1 MTAVA
6 QQPFRQLQPQS
17 ATAPR
22 RLLAGF
28 VAVVLGVVAN
38 ARFLSQPPDL
48 LAAGIAFVA
57 ATVLLHY
64 ALPATGP
71 DGWDADG
78 RWPRLATARRP
89 GLVGVTAVVLLGGSL
104 WMFATERDPNL
115 AWLLYLAAVG
125 AALAAAFLL
134 PVAPQTPAGPRVGRA
149 ELGLVVIATLLGFWL
164 RTAELATL
172 PFGVWYDEAVVGL
185 GAQQVLASPSFRP
198 IFFVENQNPAANIY
212 LSALGML
219 IFGERP
225 LALRAVTAVVG
236 TLAIPATFLLARR
249 LFGSPRI
256 ALVAAWFVAV
266 SSWHVTLSRFP
277 TSTAIFTITLEAF
290 ILYFV
295 TRGLQDRRPR
305 DFVVAGLLIGADLQF
320 YFPARI
326 FPATLVVL
334 LLWAW
339 FWRRSL
345 RPAVVQGT
353 VLTLLGIAVAVGPLA
368 WFALRYP
375 EEYNRRLGV
384 ASVFPEVERAGNW
397 GPLVDNVEKHLLMFN
412 VAGDRNGRHNL
423 PGRPMLDPLMA
434 PLFVLG
440 VGLALGLL
448 RRPSGPTLFA
458 WWGTMLLG
466 GILSLNFEAPQ
477 SLRSSAA
484 LTPTLILAALP
495 LGALWDRWVRS
506 PWGTYGIPAAASR
519 ARPEP
524 LSLRE
529 LVLGAFP
536 RLSPRWHGP
545 SRWSRLSRASL
556 PVAILLVLVVT
567 TGVNAHRYFVAWA
580 NDFAAYAAHSTA
592 ETLVA
597 ARLAELSP
605 TDAVYLSQFFFGR
618 PPTLRFLAPQAPE
631 GRLFNAANDL
641 PVRTAAPRTLF
652 FLDPQEQAA
661 YQQLRLYYP
670 GARFEDV
677 RPPFGGPPLVRVVQ
691 VSPADVTAVQGL
703 EARYF
708 TGDKATARP
717 DLVRRE
723 AVVDADPASLGLGL
737 PVLAEWRGTLSV
749 PEYGR
754 YRLVV
759 DGPANAELF
768 LNGARVATGDQSR
781 ELTLAA
787 GNHALTL
794 RARID
799 REGQRVRLE
808 WEPPAGGRRPIPPNL
823 FFLPPVAATGLL
835 GAYYRTPDWTG
846 EPAFLRVDPQ
856 VGMYLHVL
864 PLPRPYSVEWRGK
877 LRIDEPGV
885 YRFGTEQISASQLY
899 LDGKL
904 VIDNPRGNELR
915 EVDVRLEAGLYDLQL
930 KFVDRDPFSHIYLY
944 WTPPGRSR
952 ELIPSAALLPPQ
964 GADLQPSGD
973 TPAVPAA
980 SAARVPTGMVQFAA
994 GPPLVVRVEAT
1005 YGLDRDGRLTEPRAA
1020 ALDPD
1025 GFLHVLDSGTRRVL
1039 VYDPNGPFVRVY
1051 AGPDLARGGLQEPT
1065 GIAITRDGRIFV
1077 LDATT
1082 AALHEYGLDGRFVGR
1097 LPLER
1102 SDFYKPRG
1110 LSIDDADNLYIAD
1123 TGQNR
1128 VFKFAPDGRLMA
1140 TYGGRKG
1147 AGPGEMLEPTDAALL
1162 PNGDLLVLDTGNKRL
1177 QWFDPLGRY
1186 RAEWPINWSVPLNG
1200 PHLALDLTN
1209 RPVVTDPERGRLVR
1223 YDPEAGV
1230 VQVGGG
1236 PGMFTLP
1243 VDIVAAADG
1252 RFYVIDTGSGKVTRV
1267 AID

>member
-1 MTAVA
+1 MTVMA
-6 QQPFRQLQPQS
+6 QQPTKALRPVPPV
-17 ATAPR
+17 APR
-22 RLLAGF
+22 RLLAGCA
-28 VAVVLGVVAN
+28 AVVLGVAAN
-38 ARFLSQPPDL
+38 ARFLGQPPDL
-48 LAAGIAFVA
+48 FAAAIAFVV

-64 ALPATGP
+64 ALPVTGP
-71 DGWDADG
+71 DGWEAEG
-78 RWPRLATARRP
+78 RWPRLASARRSA
-89 GLVGVTAVVLLGGSL
+89 LVGLGAVALLGGSL
-104 WMFATERDPNL
+104 GLFATERDPNL

-125 AALAAAFLL
+125 LALTAAFLL
-134 PVAPQTPAGPRVGRA
+134 PVGSRTSSGPRVGRA
-149 ELGLVVIATLLGFWL
+149 ELGLVVIATLFGFWL
-164 RTAELATL
+164 RTADLATL
-172 PFGVWYDEAVVGL
+172 PVGVWYDEAVVGL
-185 GAQQVLASPSFRP
+185 GAQQVLASPAFRP
-198 IFFVENQNPAANIY
+198 IFYIDNQNPAANIY
-212 LSALGML
+212 LSALAML
-219 IFGERP
+219 VLGETP
-225 LALRAVTAVVG
+225 LALRTVTAIAG
-236 TLAIPATFLLARR
+236 TLGILATFLLTRR

-334 LLWAW
+334 VLWAW
-339 FWRRSL
+339 FWQRSL
-345 RPAVVQGT
+345 RSAALQGGALALLAV
-353 VLTLLGIAVAVGPLA
+353 AVAVGPLA
-368 WFALRYP
+368 WFAVRYP

-397 GPLVDNVEKHLLMFN
+397 GPLIDNVEKHLLMFN

-440 VGLALGLL
+440 AGLALGLL
-448 RRPSGPTLFA
+448 RRPSGPTLLT

-484 LTPTLILAALP
+484 ITPTLILAALP

-506 PWGTYGIPAAASR
+506 PWGTYGNPAAAAR
-519 ARPEP
+519 ASSEP
-524 LSLRE
+524 LSLRM
-529 LVLGAFP
+529 LMLGAFP

-556 PVAILLVLVVT
+556 PVAVLLVLVVT
-567 TGVNAHRYFVAWA
+567 AGVNAHRYFVAWA
-580 NDFAAYAAHSTA
+580 NDFAAFAAHSTA
-592 ETLVA
+592 ESLVA
-597 ARLAELSP
+597 ARLATLAP
-605 TDAVYLSQFFFGR
+605 TDTVYLSQFFFGR
-618 PPTLRFLAPQAPE
+618 PPTIRFLAPNAPE
-631 GRLFNAANDL
+631 GRLFDAANDL
-641 PVRTAAPRTLF
+641 PVRAAAPRTIF
-652 FLDPQEQAA
+652 FLDPLEQAA
-661 YQQLRLYYP
+661 YQQLQLYYP
-670 GARFEDV
+670 GARFEEL
-677 RPPFGGPPLVRVVQ
+677 RPPFGGPPLVRVVE
-691 VSPADVTAVQGL
+691 VGPADVTAVQGL

-708 TGDKATARP
+708 VGGEVTTRP

-723 AVVDADPASLGLGL
+723 AVVDADPVALGLSL
-737 PVLAEWRGTLSV
+737 PVLVEWRSTLSV

-759 DGPANAELF
+759 VGPENAELF
-768 LNGARVATGDQSR
+768 LNGSRVATGDQPR

-799 REGQRVRLE
+799 RGGERVRLE
-808 WEPPAGGRRPIPPNL
+808 WEPPGGGRGLIPANL
-823 FFLPPVAATGLL
+823 FYLPPVAATGLL
-835 GAYYRTPDWTG
+835 GAYYRTPDWSG
-846 EPAFLRVDPQ
+846 EPALLRLDPQ
-856 VGMYLHVL
+856 VGRYIHVL
-864 PLPRPYSVEWRGK
+864 PLPRPYSVDWRGK

-904 VIDNPRGNELR
+904 LIDNPLGNTLR
-915 EVDVRLEAGLYDLQL
+915 EADVRLEAGLYDLQL

-952 ELIPSAALLPPQ
+952 ELIPSAVLLPPQ
-964 GADLQPSGD
+964 GGDLQPSDGP
-973 TPAVPAA
+973 PAAAAA
-980 SAARVPTGMVQFAA
+980 SAVRVPTGVIQFVS
-994 GPPLVVRVEAT
+994 GPPLTVRVEAT
-1005 YGLDRDGRLTEPRAA
+1005 YGLGPEGRLTEPRAA

-1025 GFLHVLDSGTRRVL
+1025 GLLHVLDSGTRRVH
-1039 VYDPNGPFVRVY
+1039 VYEQNGSFVRAY

-1065 GIAITRDGRIFV
+1065 GIAITRDGRVFV

-1110 LSIDDADNLYIAD
+1110 LSIDDADALYVSD

-1128 VFKFAPDGRLMA
+1128 VFKFAPDGRLLA

-1147 AGPGEMLEPTDAALL
+1147 AAPGEMLEPTDAALL

-1186 RAEWPINWSVPLNG
+1186 RAEWPIHWSVPLNG
-1200 PHLALDLTN
+1200 PHLALDPSN
-1209 RPVVTDPERGRLVR
+1209 RPVVTDPDRGRLVR
-1223 YDPEAGV
+1223 YDPEAGI
-1230 VQVGGG
+1230 VQFGGG
-1236 PGMFTLP
+1236 PGLFTLP
-1243 VDIVAAADG
+1243 VDIVAAPDG
-1252 RFYVIDTGSGKVTRV
+1252 RFYVIDTGGAKVTRV
-1267 AID
+1267 AIE